1 MKVLY
6 VTAECWP
13 FAKTGGLGDVAYA
26 LPKALKKEGVDV
38 RVMMPKYSTIPTYLK
53 DRLKKVGE
61 FSVDVSWRS
70 QYCGV
75 EQLELDGVTFYFID
89 NEYYFKRDVEQSIY
103 GHGDDAERFVFF
115 TNAVLKSIDK
125 LGFYPDVININDWHT
140 GMLPLYLKEKYA
152 HLPKY
157 SHIKTI
163 YTIHNLQYQ
172 GIFSSD
178 ILGDILDIDF
188 RHFNNGDIEYHG
200 QINFM
205 KAGINFADKVST
217 VSPSYAGEIKTAF
230 YGNTLDG
237 LIRAN
242 EYKLVGILNGID
254 YDINNPQTDQNL
266 FVNYDINSLDKK
278 VQNKI
283 ELQKLLKLEV
293 NPNIPMV
300 GIVSRL
306 VSQKGLDLISF
317 MMPEIVNENLQLVV
331 LGTGENQYQSMFH
344 YYDSHYPSKVSANIT
359 FDSAL
364 AQQIYAASDI
374 FLMPSLFEPCGLSQ
388 LMSLRYGTLPIVRE
402 TGGLKDT
409 VEPYNEY
416 ENTGTGF
423 SFCNY
428 NAHEMMG
435 TVRYAEH
442 VYYDKK
448 RDWNKMVERAM
459 SVDFSWK
466 TSAKKYQQLY
476 DDLIG

>member
-1 MKVLY
+1 
-6 VTAECWP
+6 
-13 FAKTGGLGDVAYA
+13 
-26 LPKALKKEGVDV
+26 
-38 RVMMPKYSTIPTYLK
+38 
-53 DRLKKVGE
+53 
-61 FSVDVSWRS
+61 
-70 QYCGV
+70 
-75 EQLELDGVTFYFID
+75 
-89 NEYYFKRDVEQSIY
+89 
-103 GHGDDAERFVFF
+103 
-115 TNAVLKSIDK
+115 
-125 LGFYPDVININDWHT
+125 
-140 GMLPLYLKEKYA
+140 MLPLYLKEKYA

-217 VSPSYAGEIKTAF
+217 VSPSYAGEIKTEF

-242 EYKLVGILNGID
+242 EHKLVGILNGID

-374 FLMPSLFEPCGLSQ
+374 FLMPSLFEPCGIGQ
-388 LMSLRYGTLPIVRE
+388 MIAMRYGTLPIVRE

-409 VEPYNEY
+409 VNPYNQYTHEG
-416 ENTGTGF
+416 NGF
-423 SFCNY
+423 SFSNY
-428 NAHEMMG
+428 NAHEMFF
-435 TVRYAEH
+435 TLQKAVRLYHE
-442 VYYDKK
+442 D
-448 RDWNKMVERAM
+448 RNTWNILVRNAM
-459 SVDFSWK
+459 NTDDSWSK
-466 TSAKKYQQLY
+466 SAKEYIKVYKSL
-476 DDLIG
+476 

>member
-331 LGTGENQYQSMFH
+331 LGVVLLIWSPFI
-344 YYDSHYPSKVSANIT
+344 KVMDVQAIK
-359 FDSAL
+359 L
-364 AQQIYAASDI
+364 EKEAAEKAKNRGNRFKKAKS
-374 FLMPSLFEPCGLSQ
+374 ETAGL
-388 LMSLRYGTLPIVRE
+388 E
-402 TGGLKDT
+402 K
-409 VEPYNEY
+409 VE
-416 ENTGTGF
+416 
-423 SFCNY
+423 
-428 NAHEMMG
+428 
-435 TVRYAEH
+435 
-442 VYYDKK
+442 
-448 RDWNKMVERAM
+448 
-459 SVDFSWK
+459 
-466 TSAKKYQQLY
+466 
-476 DDLIG
+476 

>member
-26 LPKALKKEGVDV
+26 LPKALKREGVDV

-157 SHIKTI
+157 SHIKTM

-217 VSPSYAGEIKTAF
+217 VSPSYAGEIKTGF

-242 EYKLVGILNGID
+242 EHKLVGILNGID

-283 ELQKLLKLEV
+283 EFQK
-293 NPNIPMV
+293 
-300 GIVSRL
+300 
-306 VSQKGLDLISF
+306 
-317 MMPEIVNENLQLVV
+317 
-331 LGTGENQYQSMFH
+331 
-344 YYDSHYPSKVSANIT
+344 
-359 FDSAL
+359 
-364 AQQIYAASDI
+364 
-374 FLMPSLFEPCGLSQ
+374 FL
-388 LMSLRYGTLPIVRE
+388 
-402 TGGLKDT
+402 
-409 VEPYNEY
+409 
-416 ENTGTGF
+416 
-423 SFCNY
+423 
-428 NAHEMMG
+428 
-435 TVRYAEH
+435 
-442 VYYDKK
+442 
-448 RDWNKMVERAM
+448 
-459 SVDFSWK
+459 
-466 TSAKKYQQLY
+466 
-476 DDLIG
+476 

>member
-26 LPKALKKEGVDV
+26 LPKALKREGVDV
-38 RVMMPKYSTIPTYLK
+38 RVMIPKYSTIPTYLK

-157 SHIKTI
+157 SHIKTM

-217 VSPSYAGEIKTAF
+217 VSPSYAGEIKTEF

-242 EYKLVGILNGID
+242 EHKLVGILNGID
-254 YDINNPQTDQNL
+254 YDINNPQTDPNI
-266 FVNYDINSLDKK
+266 FVNYDINSLDRK

-306 VSQKGLDLISF
+306 VSQKGLDLIF
-317 MMPEIVNENLQLVV
+317 MNTAYQDESPIGKLAHDLVCVNPDDMYYEVLKERVRFYKEDRGGIEAMCESISQFEKKAKQDGFNEGRQKGKAEMINNYAVKHNISYQEAMEELGLPEE
-331 LGTGENQYQSMFH
+331 
-344 YYDSHYPSKVSANIT
+344 
-359 FDSAL
+359 
-364 AQQIYAASDI
+364 
-374 FLMPSLFEPCGLSQ
+374 
-388 LMSLRYGTLPIVRE
+388 
-402 TGGLKDT
+402 
-409 VEPYNEY
+409 
-416 ENTGTGF
+416 
-423 SFCNY
+423 
-428 NAHEMMG
+428 
-435 TVRYAEH
+435 
-442 VYYDKK
+442 
-448 RDWNKMVERAM
+448 ERP
-459 SVDFSWK
+459 K
-466 TSAKKYQQLY
+466 
-476 DDLIG
+476 LIRVIICTN

>member
-26 LPKALKKEGVDV
+26 LPKALKREGVDV

-188 RHFNNGDIEYHG
+188 RYFNNGDIEYHG

-374 FLMPSLFEPCGLSQ
+374 FLMPSLFEPCGIGQ
-388 LMSLRYGTLPIVRE
+388 MIAMRYGTLPIVRE

-409 VEPYNEY
+409 VNPYNQYTHEG
-416 ENTGTGF
+416 NGF
-423 SFCNY
+423 SFSNY
-428 NAHEMMG
+428 NAHEMFF
-435 TVRYAEH
+435 TLQKAVRLYHE
-442 VYYDKK
+442 D
-448 RDWNKMVERAM
+448 RNTWNILVRNAM
-459 SVDFSWK
+459 NTDDSWSK
-466 TSAKKYQQLY
+466 SAKEYIKVYKSL
-476 DDLIG
+476 